1 MDGDPNKRP
10 TSLEIVET
18 IRAQVQMN
26 VEVKP
31 GESMSTNFIK
41 KFALSKVSSNECNEN
56 LLSSH
61 LVTFSTP
68 KLQTTD
74 HPLSTFTFGPAEGK
88 PRFLITGIPSFP
100 SFFLTFFPFF
110 PSFPPSFCSLSWHST
125 IKHAKK
131 AASGNAR
138 SYFSF
143 SSLSPPSFLLLFSSF
158 LYPLFC
164 VCHTLVP
171 SCLPPSPFSLLV
183 YPP

>member
-88 PRFLITGIPSFP
+88 PRFLITGIPSF
-100 SFFLTFFPFF
+100 FLAFFPFF
-110 PSFPPSFCSLSWHST
+110 PSFLLLSFFALKYQACQKSKWKCEEL
-125 IKHAKK
+125 
-131 AASGNAR
+131 
-138 SYFSF
+138 FSF
-143 SSLSPPSFLLLFSSF
+143 SSLPLSSSLSLPP
-158 LYPLFC
+158 FC
-164 VCHTLVP
+164 VYHTLVP
-171 SCLPPSPFSLLV
+171 FSLFLASL
-183 YPP
+183 PSLEEFIHN